1 MGVVMPKFVIEREM
15 PGASKLSEAEIQE
28 ASQKSLEALRH
39 LGPEIRWIQ
48 SFVTG
53 DKIYC
58 IYSAPDEGMIKEHGR
73 LAGLPVDR
81 VVVVRRVLDPSNFE

>member
-1 MGVVMPKFVIEREM
+1 MPKFVIEREM

>member
-1 MGVVMPKFVIEREM
+1 MPKFVIEREM

-39 LGPEIRWIQ
+39 LGPEISWIQ

-81 VVVVRRVLDPSNFE
+81 VVVGRV